1 MPPTPGGIFC
11 FKGRPV
17 SRILSGDGSCKR
29 VMLPVRHLSCHII
42 ANAVIRP
49 TPRLGRAALVR
60 RYTWSF
66 NPSGVRLPV
75 SPPGPVSSYLTFSPL
90 TRRAGLFFSVTLLY
104 PFGYLPVRKDG
115 ALCCPDFPPRHLSV
129 RATDRPAGSKDN
141 QLFRFRRSAIAPNGL
156 HLSLDGNPHQSLL
169 LFDCHRG
176 SSIIAVPGKG
186 CIMAGAGGIFSRY
199 EGTQGLSQPAA
210 P

>member
-1 MPPTPGGIFC
+1 MF
-11 FKGRPV
+11 
-17 SRILSGDGSCKR
+17 
-29 VMLPVRHLSCHII
+29 PVRHLSCRII
-42 ANAVIRP
+42 ADAVIRP
-49 TPRLGRAALVR
+49 TPRLGRAALGC

-129 RATDRPAGSKDN
+129 RATDRPAGAKIINYSGSGD
-141 QLFRFRRSAIAPNGL
+141 QPLLPTSRT
-156 HLSLDGNPHQSLL
+156 SLRATARTTH
-169 LFDCHRG
+169 
-176 SSIIAVPGKG
+176 
-186 CIMAGAGGIFSRY
+186 
-199 EGTQGLSQPAA
+199 
-210 P
+210 